1 MLTLWII
8 WSVLTLVVISLAIAR
23 KVVAR
28 KDDEYVHL
36 ADAELTAIPQ
46 QAALANKLDRLDS
59 WGKNLTIVD
68 VAFSIL
74 IVAILCYK
82 AWQQSQIITN

>member
-1 MLTLWII
+1 MLTLWIV
-8 WSVLTLVVISLAIAR
+8 WSVLTLVVVSLAIAR

-28 KDDEYVHL
+28 KEDEYVHL
-36 ADAELTAIPQ
+36 ADAEMAAIPQ
-46 QAALANKLDRLDS
+46 QAAIANKLDRLDT
-59 WGKNLTIVD
+59 WGKGLTIVD
-68 VAFSIL
+68 AAFSLL